1 MKKCFKSYHVT
12 CAVRNGQA
20 IQMEHKGAN
29 VQLISHCDKHT
40 IELNK
45 SDDMRKRKTS
55 MDMQIDAERLV
66 LFLTLAFDSEL
77 KI

>member
-1 MKKCFKSYHVT
+1 
-12 CAVRNGQA
+12 
-20 IQMEHKGAN
+20 MEHKGAN

-66 LFLTLAFDSEL
+66 LLF
-77 KI
+77 